1 MMTPQDAE
9 TVYSSP
15 SRRTAGG
22 GGGGGGGG
30 SSFRERR
37 TTPWKHREAV
47 VNGIRIHYVEA
58 EPTRRVQSPLADH
71 DSTEAPGQS
80 SSEPASSAPAQPPLL
95 LLLHGFPEFY
105 FSWRFQITSFAA
117 AGYRVVA
124 PDLRGYNLSEKPATG
139 YAINALVEDVRLLI
153 LHLTSDEHPQR
164 PHDRSPRQEQPQQDK
179 DMEVAERTDVGNVY
193 LMGHVWG
200 GVLASAVAARYP
212 QLVSKLV
219 MVESVH
225 LAALET
231 ARLQKKTPP
240 PSRITS
246 IGSVIRYCP
255 PVLPE
260 LLLSYNRSWL
270 LSSLFCPS
278 AQHKRGENQSSRTA
292 PCELPAEAMCCTV
305 STTNVPE
312 DAAPHNSEDE
322 LYRDAMSQPG
332 AVACMLAYFRCLP
345 TSLKQSRAYEKI
357 RCPVLVVWGTGED
370 PELDDDAIV
379 AKSHVDVLQGVCEL
393 AVELCL
399 IPRTS
404 TAPSRQRRWI
414 HEDESNKVNECVL
427 RFFRTRAVLRRATES
442 L

>member
-9 TVYSSP
+9 TVYSST

-22 GGGGGGGG
+22 GSGGGGG

-58 EPTRRVQSPLADH
+58 EPSRRVQSPLADH
-71 DSTEAPGQS
+71 DSTEAPEHP

-124 PDLRGYNLSEKPATG
+124 LDLRGYNLSEKPATG
-139 YAINALVEDVRLLI
+139 YTINALVEDVRLLI

-164 PHDRSPRQEQPQQDK
+164 PHQHSPRQEQPQQDK
-179 DMEVAERTDVGNVY
+179 NTEAPERVDVGTVY
-193 LMGHVWG
+193 VMGHDWG

-219 MVESVH
+219 MVEAVH

-231 ARLQKKTPP
+231 ARLQKKTLP

-278 AQHKRGENQSSRTA
+278 TQHKRDEDQPSRTA
-292 PCELPAEAMCCTV
+292 TCEIPSKALCCAV
-305 STTNVPE
+305 STTYVPD
-312 DAAPHNSEDE
+312 DAAPHNSEGE

-332 AVACMLAYFRCLP
+332 AVACMLAYFRCLS
-345 TSLKQSRAYEKI
+345 TSMKQSRAYEKI
-357 RCPVLVVWGTGED
+357 LCPVLVVWGAGEG
-370 PELDDDAIV
+370 PEHDDDATV
-379 AKSHVDVLQGVCEL
+379 AKSHVDVLQGVCNL
-393 AVELCL
+393 PVELFL

-404 TAPSRQRRWI
+404 TVPSRQPRWI

-427 RFFRTRAVLRRATES
+427 RFLRTRGVMRRATES